1 LSRLKIG
8 AHPSVPPT
16 ALGGWAETPIY
27 RFTGGTDGA
36 SPDTGLIFDQ
46 VGNLDGAA
54 AEGGS
59 GWGVVYQLTPGSSGW
74 TENVLYAFTGGADGR
89 FPESTVTIDST
100 GNLYGTTVAGG
111 SGCGVVYQITTQ
123 R

>member
-1 LSRLKIG
+1 M
-8 AHPSVPPT
+8 
-16 ALGGWAETPIY
+16 ETPIY
-27 RFTGGTDGA
+27 SFTGGSDGDG
-36 SPDTGLIFDQ
+36 PDTGMVFDQ
-46 VGNLDGAA
+46 AGNLDGTTV
-54 AEGGS
+54 EGGSS

-100 GNLYGTTVAGG
+100 GNLYGTTIAGG
-111 SGCGVVYQITTQ
+111 TGCGVVYQIAPQ